1 MDNLILGIHRK
12 RQLYLDDAAAGA
24 GHVGLDG
31 LLDCAVSV
39 VEHDGDVALVEEA
52 LGEGPG
58 GALEDDGGGGG
69 GVVDDGDLV
78 DVVGVDE
85 LFDES
90 PGLENAG
97 LEVVKVEVVGLAE
110 VLELEKL
117 LGLYDGGRTA
127 AEAAVVD
134 AGDGGVVVGEL

>member
-1 MDNLILGIHRK
+1 M
-12 RQLYLDDAAAGA
+12 
-24 GHVGLDG
+24 
-31 LLDCAVSV
+31 
-39 VEHDGDVALVEEA
+39 EHDGDVALVEAA

-58 GALEDDGGGGG
+58 DALEDDGGGGG

-97 LEVVKVEVVGLAE
+97 LEVVKVEMVGLAE
-110 VLELEKL
+110 EVELDEL
-117 LGLYDGGRTA
+117 LGLDYGGRTA

-134 AGDGGVVVGEL
+134 AGDGGVVVGEF